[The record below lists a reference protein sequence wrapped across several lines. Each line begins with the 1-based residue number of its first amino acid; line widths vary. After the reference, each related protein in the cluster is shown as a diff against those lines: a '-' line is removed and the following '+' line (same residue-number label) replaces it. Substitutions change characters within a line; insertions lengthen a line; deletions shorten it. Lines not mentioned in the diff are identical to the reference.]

1 MRGMEIGQTAWIII
15 IAAMVVIGLL
25 GLFGTHREP
34 RTALGSDTHKGM
46 PASSSTPSDT
56 DEDVNPVTEA
66 EVYLAYGRKEQA
78 IEILE
83 EALRAKPAREDIR
96 RKLQEIKA
104 GK

>member
-1 MRGMEIGQTAWIII
+1 MEIGQMGWIII
-15 IAAMVVIGLL
+15 GAVVVIGLL
-25 GLFGTHREP
+25 AFFGSRGEP
-34 RTALGSDTHKGM
+34 KTALGSDTHKDV
-46 PASSSTPSDT
+46 PASSSTQSDA

-83 EALRAKPAREDIR
+83 EGLRANPAREDVR
-96 RKLQEIKA
+96 KKLQEIKA

>member
-1 MRGMEIGQTAWIII
+1 MEIGQTEWIII
-15 IAAMVVIGLL
+15 IGAMVVIGLL
-25 GLFGTHREP
+25 AFFGVRGEP
-34 RTALGSDTHKGM
+34 KTALGSDMRKDR
-46 PASSSTPSDT
+46 PASSPTPGDA

-83 EALRAKPAREDIR
+83 EALRAKPDRQDVR